1 MSHDAFIN
9 FKKRLVKVEDE
20 IKKNVLNKYPNLF
33 INNRFNHNEALGINL
48 ESKNA
53 DSVSGLFS
61 IFYDDEDRKFKVGF
75 LATIDQN
82 QKRWFKRH
90 QYNPDILIE
99 KIETE
104 YLKLIEC
111 FLDWIKQQTFDKHTW
126 ENINLE
132 GKDSVDLGGSG
143 W

>member
-1 MSHDAFIN
+1 M
-9 FKKRLVKVEDE
+9 
-20 IKKNVLNKYPNLF
+20 
-33 INNRFNHNEALGINL
+33 

-126 ENINLE
+126 EKINLE